1 MRNIGLNRC
10 LGSPTSVACAPVLRV
25 FGCIDAF
32 KIKIARPGTARS
44 IGVTF
49 QRSGCPGT
57 YLEAQQGKLR
67 LAFVNSLP
75 VFSGQLNCGHGS
87 VLCSCWLSTCIL
99 VAFRYRIIN
108 QLVDF
113 RYEAAR
119 VAEVKRRF
127 LRLDQCIPLDG
138 FLTGW
143 FLGAPIESILRGN
156 VEDFVAYG
164 FYSRYMHQ
172 LPPHV
177 STSLASSAH

>member
-1 MRNIGLNRC
+1 MPPKSRSRSSVQPAALVHASSVQAALVPTLKRSKDSCVWHCQQPPSALNRLSREHAPGPHPPNCC
-10 LGSPTSVACAPVLRV
+10 L
-25 FGCIDAF
+25 
-32 KIKIARPGTARS
+32 
-44 IGVTF
+44 
-49 QRSGCPGT
+49 
-57 YLEAQQGKLR
+57 
-67 LAFVNSLP
+67 
-75 VFSGQLNCGHGS
+75 
-87 VLCSCWLSTCIL
+87 TCIL
-99 VAFRYRIIN
+99 VPCRYRIIN

-143 FLGAPIESILRGN
+143 FLGAPVESIRRGN

-177 STSLASSAH
+177 STSLDLYITLQIHAPASASREHLL